1 MDSKIVCFQ
10 LTEKEQNHLPFK
22 NQNSTR
28 ISNSTKLYL
37 VPGGDTTFKESSD
50 HDKLM

>member
-22 NQNSTR
+22 NQNSTS
-28 ISNSTKLYL
+28 ILTKIHL
-37 VPGGDTTFKESSD
+37 VPGGDTTFNESSD